1 MVAQLDDSV
10 GRMLDALERLGLE
23 NNTLVIFVS
32 DNGEVEHPRD
42 GEGRAVTENAPFT
55 AGKDHRL

>member
-1 MVAQLDDSV
+1 M